1 MSGNLCRCAAYPNI
15 VAAIREAAPKMR
27 RYAVLGTSEQCVLR
41 SRATLFAS
49 SATVSPG
56 DPRGL
61 VNSFLKARFAAV
73 RDPAPGAAPDT
84 SKSQRKSRCGLCER
98 APGRSE
104 ALTLRN
110 VSAARRVFDEPAIPV
125 GCKQLIAPA
134 RARAPS
140 RQPSLPSVPV
150 ASASK

>member
-1 MSGNLCRCAAYPNI
+1 MRVMSLSMSPRLHHCAP
-15 VAAIREAAPKMR
+15 PR
-27 RYAVLGTSEQCVLR
+27 RLR
-41 SRATLFAS
+41 HADCHAS
-49 SATVSPG
+49 VHP
-56 DPRGL
+56 PRRQG
-61 VNSFLKARFAAV
+61 AAV
-73 RDPAPGAAPDT
+73 MDRTDKDRPAFIDNDAFQCGYCTPGDPAPGAAPDT